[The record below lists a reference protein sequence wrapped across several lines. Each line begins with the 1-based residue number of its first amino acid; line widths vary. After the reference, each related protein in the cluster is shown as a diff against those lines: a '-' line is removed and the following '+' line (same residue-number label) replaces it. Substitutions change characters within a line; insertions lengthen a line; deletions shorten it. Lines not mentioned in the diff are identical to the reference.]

1 MPEALSPRRGSLI
14 SLTANV
20 GLGAVTISAQAM
32 KPKQLMWRN
41 RKKSRLMSRWNF
53 KIGFKYPVF
62 DELIV
67 ALF

>member
-1 MPEALSPRRGSLI
+1 
-14 SLTANV
+14 
-20 GLGAVTISAQAM
+20 M